1 MKQLRLVAVL
11 VAALLSS
18 GCSDWHYESTESG
31 TLKGKLIV
39 EWIDQ
44 DTFIFLPDAADPLTF
59 VRSNKEVIRP
69 QRMLT
74 DGGSIPRA
82 LRVIKSYSPWGYAP
96 AFIIHDWLYQ
106 MKHCKLPG
114 YDKLSVE
121 LAATIMSEVI
131 KTIMENPKH
140 GGKHSLI
147 LYSMYQAVKTDAAQ
161 TYWDSGKCSQ
171 AEEARS
177 LRRLE
182 VGKPRAR
189 FVIKFP

>member
-1 MKQLRLVAVL
+1 MEKLRFIVVL
-11 VAALLSS
+11 FVALLAT
-18 GCSDWHYESTESG
+18 GCSDWHYESTDSG
-31 TLKGKLIV
+31 ELKGKLIV
-39 EWIDQ
+39 EWIDP
-44 DTFIFLPDAADPLTF
+44 DIFVFRPDAADPLTF

-69 QRMLT
+69 QEMLT

-106 MKHCKLPG
+106 MKHCKLAG
-114 YDKLSVE
+114 HEKLSVE

-140 GGKHSLI
+140 GGKNSLI
-147 LYSMYQAVKTDAAQ
+147 LYSMYQAVRTKAAQ
-161 TYWDSGKCSQ
+161 GYWDAGKCSKPDD
-171 AEEARS
+171 ARS
-177 LRRLE
+177 LRRLD
-182 VGKPRAR
+182 VSKPRAR

>member
-1 MKQLRLVAVL
+1 MDKFRLIAVL
-11 VAALLSS
+11 VVALFAS

-31 TLKGKLIV
+31 ELKGKLIV

-44 DTFIFLPDAADPLTF
+44 DTFVFLPDAKDPLTF
-59 VRSNKEVIRP
+59 VRANKQVIRP

-74 DGGSIPRA
+74 DGGTIPRA

-106 MKHCKLPG
+106 MKHCKLAG
-114 YDKLSVE
+114 HNKLDVE

-140 GGKHSLI
+140 GGKNSLI
-147 LYSMYQAVKTDAAQ
+147 MYSMYQAVRTKAAQ
-161 TYWDSGKCSQ
+161 GYWDTGKCSK
-171 AEEARS
+171 ADEARS
-177 LRRLE
+177 FKKLE
-182 VGKPRAR
+182 AGKPRAR

>member
-1 MKQLRLVAVL
+1 MNNLRRVAVL
-11 VAALLSS
+11 VMALFAA
-18 GCSDWHYESTESG
+18 GCSDWHYESTDVGE
-31 TLKGKLIV
+31 LKGKLIV

-44 DTFIFLPDAADPLTF
+44 DTFLFLPDEAEPLTF
-59 VRSNKEVIRP
+59 VRSNKEVIKP
-69 QRMLT
+69 QRMVT
-74 DGGSIPRA
+74 DGGSVPRA

-114 YDKLSVE
+114 HDKLSVD

-140 GGKHSLI
+140 GGKNSLI
-147 LYSMYQAVKTDAAQ
+147 MYSMYQAVRTKTAQ
-161 TYWDSGKCSQ
+161 GYWETGKCTKGRDTRSFRKL
-171 AEEARS
+171 EA
-177 LRRLE
+177 
-182 VGKPRAR
+182 GKPRAR